1 LRDKQTKKTMKIKA
15 ICTHCGKKQT
25 AEEKDHSLTYVK
37 CKRCNKE
44 GDLTEI
50 KTQKHLK
57 YYFK

>member
-1 LRDKQTKKTMKIKA
+1 MKIKA